1 MQWPSCVGTCK
12 LTRSAGCGLKSL
24 TACTERQSLWCPVVL
39 PLQEEREV
47 ADGDGVTVL
56 NNQITCRIL

>member
-1 MQWPSCVGTCK
+1 MYLCHRLLVLQPT
-12 LTRSAGCGLKSL
+12 L
-24 TACTERQSLWCPVVL
+24 TAAFSSLSWPTYL
-39 PLQEEREV
+39 SSQAEREV